1 MTGFVAKL
9 LKAGLIGLLC
19 VPLALWAADSPRV
32 SVDQSPIGANKADI
46 HFDSVINGDNHM
58 DIVITSGS
66 GQGCSAG
73 QFWDIRV
80 GGCTSALKL
89 RSESTSRA
97 CDCSCGAGTTGSCSA
112 SQSGTYD
119 VFGWKLPTDG
129 RELISYNSPTSWGA
143 CQLTANNCVAAPPPD
158 SGGGGGSGTASVGDT
173 YKITAMICSGAE
185 SDYYT
190 APSDTPVSIRNMIIN
205 QYRGW
210 EGGRC
215 PEASGYINW
224 VGYVNRYAY
233 DMWAPNP
240 GVPDADTY
248 LLAYQQATR
257 PAIEAGA
264 DQTGEK
270 TQAGIDAAN
279 HLCQLE
285 ANNRFGPTAQAQY
298 QLNSGNICVVTVP

>member
-1 MTGFVAKL
+1 MKRCFQRL
-9 LKAGLIGLLC
+9 LRSVVIGLVL
-19 VPLALWAADSPRV
+19 VPSLLWAAATPTMT
-32 SVDQSPIGANKADI
+32 VDQSPIGANKADI
-46 HFDSVINGDNHM
+46 HFESLINGDNHM
-58 DIVITSGS
+58 DIIISSGS
-66 GQGCSAG
+66 PPGCSGG
-73 QFWDIRV
+73 QYWDIGV
-80 GGCTSALKL
+80 GGCTSAIKL
-89 RSESTSRA
+89 RTESTSQA
-97 CDCSCGAGTTGSCSA
+97 CSCDCSPGTGSCSA

-119 VFGWKLPTDG
+119 VFGWRLPTDG
-129 RELISYNSPTSWGA
+129 HELISYNGPTSWGA
-143 CQLTANNCVAAPPPD
+143 CSVTSSSCAAAPPPD
-158 SGGGGGSGTASVGDT
+158 SGGGGGTASVGDT

-190 APSDTPVSIRNMIIN
+190 APSDTPVAIRDRIIS

-224 VGYVNRYAY
+224 VGYVNKYAY
-233 DMWAPNP
+233 QYWAPRP
-240 GVPDADTY
+240 GVPDAETY
-248 LLAYQQATR
+248 LDAYITATK

-298 QLNSGNICVVTVP
+298 QLNTGNICVVTVP